1 MVSGVE
7 TLLLKVLPV
16 FIIAAAV
23 GIFVAKVWEFPYTV
37 ALLLAG
43 LAVSVLGVITDIL

>member
-1 MVSGVE
+1 M
-7 TLLLKVLPV
+7 

-23 GIFVAKVWEFPYTV
+23 GTFVVRMWELSYTV

-43 LAVSVLGVITDIL
+43 LAVSVETNGTPEAPVADANLTDKNP